1 MFEQFNFVKDFHNV
15 TTLHPVG
22 VMAMVAAITSV
33 MLVPRRMVLL
43 PILVIACVMAPAQ
56 RVVVLGMDFTFL
68 RLIIAAAWFRVII
81 RNEHVGFS
89 FGRLDRVILIWAGFS
104 FFAYLMLYPNPA
116 SISYQLGVAFD
127 ALATYFLVR
136 VIFRELPDITTLA
149 RGLAILSVPVAIA
162 MTYER
167 LTGQN
172 LFSVFGGVPE
182 QTLER
187 YGRYRAQAAFS
198 HPIIAGTFWVS
209 LLPIVLAGL
218 RRDAESIAFTIV
230 GVIGSLVIIWCCS
243 SSTPVLLAGLVFLG
257 SAMVIVRGT
266 MRWFRWGVGLGLL
279 ALHIVMFPPV
289 WHLFARINFFPGSS
303 GWWRYLIIDRFVQH
317 WDDWVVIGST
327 RSQGW
332 LPGGTFVDVTNQY
345 VSEGINGGIV
355 KLVLFVTMLVI
366 GFGSIGSAI
375 RSNEHSLAG
384 PRKDWIGSWRT
395 WASWCIGL
403 TICVHAAAYFATA
416 YFGQLVIL
424 QYISLA
430 LAASLPAMAARST
443 VRVRTAATGEDAG
456 APAVA
461 PVAGSNPDPAV
472 AGIGPAWPAVHHPL
486 TGGGRVFRPV

>member
-22 VMAMVAAITSV
+22 VMAMIAAIVSV

-56 RVVVLGMDFTFL
+56 RVVIIGMDFTFL
-68 RLIIAAAWFRVII
+68 RLIIAAAWLRVVI
-81 RNEHVGFS
+81 RNEQVGFS
-89 FGRLDRVILIWAGFS
+89 FGRLDRVILVWAAFS
-104 FFAYLMLYPNPA
+104 FFAYLMLYPNAA

-136 VIFRELPDITTLA
+136 VVFRELPEITTLA
-149 RGLAILSVPVAIA
+149 RGLAVLSVPVAVA

-167 LTGQN
+167 LTGHN

-187 YGRYRAQAAFS
+187 FGRFRAQAAFS

-218 RRDAESIAFTIV
+218 RRDVESIALTAV
-230 GVIGSLVIIWCCS
+230 GVFGSLVIIWCCS

-257 SAMVIVRGT
+257 SALVIVRGT

-279 ALHIVMFPPV
+279 ALHVVMFPPV

-355 KLVLFVTMLVI
+355 KLVLFVAMLMI
-366 GFGSIGSAI
+366 GFASVGSAI
-375 RSNEHSLAG
+375 RSNEQSLTG
-384 PRKDWIGSWRT
+384 PRKDWLGSWRT
-395 WASWCIGL
+395 WAAWCVGL
-403 TICVHAAAYFATA
+403 TIGVHAAAYFATA

-424 QYISLA
+424 QYMSLA
-430 LAASLPAMAARST
+430 FAASLPAMAARSSL
-443 VRVRTAATGEDAG
+443 RVRAVESREEPALVDAVPDPGAATT
-456 APAVA
+456 
-461 PVAGSNPDPAV
+461 
-472 AGIGPAWPAVHHPL
+472 GIGAAWPAVHHPL
-486 TGGGRVFRPV
+486 TGGGQVFRPV

>member
-1 MFEQFNFVKDFHNV
+1 
-15 TTLHPVG
+15 
-22 VMAMVAAITSV
+22 
-33 MLVPRRMVLL
+33 VPRRMVLL

-355 KLVLFVTMLVI
+355 KLALFVAMLVI
-366 GFGSIGSAI
+366 GFASIGSAI
-375 RSNEHSLAG
+375 RSNEQSLTG

-395 WASWCIGL
+395 WAAWCVGL

-424 QYISLA
+424 QYVSLA
-430 LAASLPAMAARST
+430 LAASLPAMTARSA
-443 VRVRTAATGEDAG
+443 VRVRAVETTESPETID
-456 APAVA
+456 AVA
-461 PVAGSNPDPAV
+461 APGPAI
-472 AGIGPAWPAVHHPL
+472 AGIGPAWPAARHPL
-486 TGGGRVFRPV
+486 SGGGQVFRPV